1 MRDINSFRY
10 LFCIYGIFFQYGPTN
25 HIRPHR
31 LLQAFVSDLHKLQF
45 LFFPFFYL
53 FHNLYQNFIIL
64 MTYILF
70 WYIMSTLLTKM
81 MNQFLYFLQ
90 FSAISFIFRK
100 IEHRVEH
107 QWVILSLSVYSNNCS
122 KINLLGFWE
131 QSLVFQRAFMLLVI
145 INS

>member
-90 FSAISFIFRK
+90 FSAIPFIFWK
-100 IEHRVEH
+100 IEDRVGY
-107 QWVILSLSVYSNNCS
+107 QQVDLSKVLQNKAGGLRRPIFGIPES
-122 KINLLGFWE
+122 IHA
-131 QSLVFQRAFMLLVI
+131 SL
-145 INS
+145 N